1 MGYHLDSLHPIF
13 TEFNADS
20 NSITLERVEQ
30 RETKE
35 CLYLYTQRS
44 TLFHLRGGLSL
55 AAINNQHHI
64 GKYFSQKPEC
74 VTLILFPC
82 HSQWMSGRD

>member
-1 MGYHLDSLHPIF
+1 MGYHLDSLHPTF

-20 NSITLERVEQ
+20 SSITLERVEQ

-35 CLYLYTQRS
+35 QRS
-44 TLFHLRGGLSL
+44 TLFHFRGGLSL

-64 GKYFSQKPEC
+64 GKYFSQKPKC

-82 HSQWMSGRD
+82 HSPWMSGRD